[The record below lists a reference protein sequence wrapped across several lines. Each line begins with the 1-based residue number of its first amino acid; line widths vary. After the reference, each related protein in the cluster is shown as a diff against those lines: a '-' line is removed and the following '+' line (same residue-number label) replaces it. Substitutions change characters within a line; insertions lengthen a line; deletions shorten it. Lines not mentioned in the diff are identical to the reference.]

1 MKNSYSEPSEIFD
14 EDNVSCGLLGV
25 RAKANVYLFYFFYY
39 KYCIMILCCFVEA
52 DRWLILGKVDIVFK
66 EKEEVILIFIS
77 KDTAF

>member
-52 DRWLILGKVDIVFK
+52 DR
-66 EKEEVILIFIS
+66 
-77 KDTAF
+77 